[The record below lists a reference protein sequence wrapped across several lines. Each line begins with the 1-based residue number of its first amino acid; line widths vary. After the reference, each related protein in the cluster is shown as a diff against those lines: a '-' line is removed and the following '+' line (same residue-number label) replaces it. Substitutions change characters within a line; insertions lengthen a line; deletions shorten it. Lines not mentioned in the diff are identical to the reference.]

1 MVAKVIGIRRE
12 DVNRWERR
20 APLTPREVARLVA
33 GEGLRVL
40 VQPSDNRIF
49 GDAAYEEAGATV
61 AEDLGPCDVIF
72 AVKEIPLELILPRK
86 VYVFFSHVIKGQP

>member
-20 APLTPREVARLVA
+20 APLTPGEVARLVA

-49 GDAAYEEAGATV
+49 DDDAYEEAGATV
-61 AEDLGPCDVIF
+61 ADDWVAFLLYGVEPEDAYGGGSFEVTP
-72 AVKEIPLELILPRK
+72 P
-86 VYVFFSHVIKGQP
+86 